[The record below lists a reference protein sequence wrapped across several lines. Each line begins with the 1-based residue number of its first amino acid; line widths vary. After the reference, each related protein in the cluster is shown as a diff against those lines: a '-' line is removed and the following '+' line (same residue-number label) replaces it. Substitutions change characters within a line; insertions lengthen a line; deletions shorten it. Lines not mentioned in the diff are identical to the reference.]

1 MSKKEKKE
9 GKYVKFI
16 NDYKLLLLEYAD
28 NKIEL
33 AKLQTVEKVA
43 LITGNIFIFA
53 MLLFVACFVMLFL
66 SAVLFVI
73 IQQYLNN
80 SLYALLVMVAFFVLL
95 FLVLLLFKK
104 NIINKTAS
112 MVIKYLLSNENSQS
126 QDRKS

>member
-43 LITGNIFIFA
+43 LITGNIFVFA